1 MPSGDVRRQISLRF
15 WSGLAFSV
23 LSGSVFGACCSLAI
37 NYALVEVSL
46 SPLFAVAFGVLF
58 LATGAGL
65 SGVRTGIA
73 KLMREG
79 GKSVHLF

>member
-23 LSGSVFGACCSLAI
+23 LSGGVFGACCSLAI

-46 SPLFAVAFGVLF
+46 SPLLPRRLRASRRALSS
-58 LATGAGL
+58 AMANGL
-65 SGVRTGIA
+65 TR
-73 KLMREG
+73 
-79 GKSVHLF
+79 